1 MVVRRPATARRA
13 IAAIVDDTS
22 VSRETLGR
30 LESSLTSMSEN
41 FSTYRDDVATLKIQQ
56 ANQQS
61 QTTAMAADWKASVQG
76 ITATFQSE
84 ISKIGAD
91 IGRVTDRLNERDKPR
106 RELWIGISTAAI
118 AFLSMFTVA
127 AAFFVNA
134 EIGSAIAPLVQQQTA
149 LNQLIPKI
157 HELDGSSI
165 RSTQADARSEQDRT
179 ELNRRL
185 GVLEGNFSTGLSER
199 REQVARLDAQRVEI
213 ETQFKNL
220 TGQTYYLWGKV
231 MGEPYPVIPRE
242 GTK

>member
-1 MVVRRPATARRA
+1 M
-13 IAAIVDDTS
+13 AAIVDDTS
-22 VSRETLGR
+22 VTRETLGR
-30 LESSLTSMSEN
+30 LESSLSSMSDN

-61 QTTAMAADWKASVQG
+61 QMTAMAADWKTSVQA

-106 RELWIGISTAAI
+106 RELWIGVSTAAI

-149 LNQLIPKI
+149 LNQVVPKVN
-157 HELDGSSI
+157 ELSISSI

-179 ELNRRL
+179 EINRRL
-185 GVLEGNFSTGLSER
+185 ALIEGNFADGLSER
-199 REQVARLDAQRVEI
+199 RSQIARLEAERVEI

-220 TGQTYYLWGKV
+220 TGQTYYLWAHV

>member
-1 MVVRRPATARRA
+1 M
-13 IAAIVDDTS
+13 AAIVDDTS
-22 VSRETLGR
+22 VTRETLGR
-30 LESSLTSMSEN
+30 LESSLSSMSDN

-61 QTTAMAADWKASVQG
+61 QMTAMAADWKTSVQA

-106 RELWIGISTAAI
+106 RELWIGVSTAAI

-149 LNQLIPKI
+149 LNQVVPKVN
-157 HELDGSSI
+157 ELSISSI
-165 RSTQADARSEQDRT
+165 RSAQADARSEQDRT
-179 ELNRRL
+179 EINRRL
-185 GVLEGNFSTGLSER
+185 ALIEGNFADGLSER
-199 REQVARLDAQRVEI
+199 RSQIARLEAERVEI

-220 TGQTYYLWGKV
+220 TGQTYYLWAHV

>member
-1 MVVRRPATARRA
+1 M
-13 IAAIVDDTS
+13 AALVDDTS

-30 LESSLTSMSEN
+30 LESSLTAMSDN

-56 ANQQS
+56 ANQGAQM
-61 QTTAMAADWKASVQG
+61 TAMGADWKTSVQN

-84 ISKIGAD
+84 MSKIGAD

-149 LNQLIPKI
+149 MNQMIPKI
-157 HELDGSSI
+157 HELDTSSI

-179 ELNRRL
+179 ELNRRMSI
-185 GVLEGNFSTGLSER
+185 LESSFASGLSER
-199 REQVARLDAQRVEI
+199 RAQIATLEAERVEI

-220 TGQTYYLWGKV
+220 TSQTYYLWGRV
-231 MGEPYPVIPRE
+231 MGDPYPIIPRE

>member
-1 MVVRRPATARRA
+1 M
-13 IAAIVDDTS
+13 AAIGDDTS
-22 VSRETLGR
+22 LARDTLGR
-30 LESSLTSMSEN
+30 LESSLTNMAEN

-56 ANQQS
+56 ANQQT
-61 QTTAMAADWKASVQG
+61 QMTNLAADWKASVQN
-76 ITATFQSE
+76 ITATFHSE

-91 IGRVTDRLNERDKPR
+91 ISRVTDRLNERDKPR

-149 LNQLIPKI
+149 LNQIVPKVND
-157 HELDGSSI
+157 LATSAI

-179 ELNRRL
+179 ELNRRI
-185 GVLEGNFSTGLSER
+185 GVLEGNFAIGQSER
-199 REQVARLDAQRVEI
+199 REQVARLEAERVEI

-220 TGQTYYLWGKV
+220 TGQTYYLWAEVTGK
-231 MGEPYPVIPRE
+231 PYPIIPRE